1 MANILVAC
9 DKCKGSLS
17 AFEICRLAKSVL
29 LKRFPNSSVIEAPLT
44 DGGEGFTDILIQEA
58 SGQFHALEVCDSIG
72 NLSKVQIGI
81 CEIANLPSPVVQTLK
96 IPSSGKLAIVEMAQA
111 AGLADLASHQRN
123 PWNTSTYG
131 VGQMLGQ
138 AAQLGVDA
146 ILLGIG
152 GSSTNDIGLGALHA
166 LGLSIRNNKQE
177 EIPFPSPSTWRN
189 ITHLDIGNLSKLPPI
204 RIACDVENQLLGE
217 FGATAQ
223 YGPQKGL
230 PKEEIGLFESEIK
243 SLLNLLQLQE
253 PKTFDLAKVN
263 GTGAAGGMGVGLS
276 LFYDVSLV
284 QGFELISS
292 WFEIENKIKQ
302 ADFVIT
308 AEGRF
313 DQTSMDGKGPYQI
326 IRASQR
332 NSTASLVIA
341 GSIDDKVVEQASKN
355 FPDCSFVSFGRSD
368 WTIEKNLSSARE
380 NFVSTLEELPIPHL
394 I

>member
-1 MANILVAC
+1 
-9 DKCKGSLS
+9 
-17 AFEICRLAKSVL
+17 
-29 LKRFPNSSVIEAPLT
+29 
-44 DGGEGFTDILIQEA
+44 
-58 SGQFHALEVCDSIG
+58 
-72 NLSKVQIGI
+72 
-81 CEIANLPSPVVQTLK
+81 
-96 IPSSGKLAIVEMAQA
+96 
-111 AGLADLASHQRN
+111 
-123 PWNTSTYG
+123 
-131 VGQMLGQ
+131 
-138 AAQLGVDA
+138 
-146 ILLGIG
+146 
-152 GSSTNDIGLGALHA
+152 
-166 LGLSIRNNKQE
+166 
-177 EIPFPSPSTWRN
+177 
-189 ITHLDIGNLSKLPPI
+189 
-204 RIACDVENQLLGE
+204 VENQLLGE

-263 GTGAAGGMGVGLS
+263 GTGAAGGMGFGLS

-326 IRASQR
+326 IRTSQR

-380 NFVSTLEELPIPHL
+380 NFISTLEEFPIPHL